1 MNKALYINML
11 VRTRATSE
19 VGSASV
25 PYRSAPVC
33 R

>member
-1 MNKALYINML
+1 MNNTLYINML
-11 VRTRATSE
+11 VRTRTAKE

>member
-1 MNKALYINML
+1 MIDTLYINML
-11 VRTRATSE
+11 VRTRAASE
-19 VGSASV
+19 VGSACV

>member
-1 MNKALYINML
+1 MNNTLYINML
-11 VRTRATSE
+11 VRTRAANE